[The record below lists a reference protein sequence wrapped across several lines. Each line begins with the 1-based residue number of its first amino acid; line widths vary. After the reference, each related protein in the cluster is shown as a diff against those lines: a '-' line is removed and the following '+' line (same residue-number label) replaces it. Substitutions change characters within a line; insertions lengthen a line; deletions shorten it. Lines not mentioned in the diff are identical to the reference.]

1 MGRGAEGGIHPT
13 KHLKPSTAVH
23 AYLVVNDR
31 REDMAQQST
40 FFWLALVTTVI
51 LGVAPTVDISWIFP
65 QLRLKSLI
73 HTDAGIVMSQSI
85 PRTVHYKVYRS
96 NAATATNMLQSSV
109 MSKTTIK
116 LQYNCNFG

>member
-1 MGRGAEGGIHPT
+1 MGGRGKRTPHQTPKALYCCARLSCSQCQERRYGPT
-13 KHLKPSTAVH
+13 EH
-23 AYLVVNDR
+23 
-31 REDMAQQST
+31 